1 MDGQDNMKERLLV
14 LSQRMARRKSPKQ
27 KKRTLYQLSE
37 MFSALGYRVTL
48 MGKKGIHGQLLL
60 GGDPSH
66 AKVIVA
72 ADFNLREARLIP
84 ARQQLL
90 NQSANRRNQLDN
102 LTVSLV
108 LTVLLAIMGVL
119 LARLLAGPAAGRGQC
134 REKRGD
140 VCVVGMCPAISERA
154 GCFLLSG
161 RNGNRIGAQAAA

>member
-37 MFSALGYRVTL
+37 MFSALGYPVTL
-48 MGKKGIHGQLLL
+48 MGKKGIHGQQLL
-60 GGDPSH
+60 GGDPTH

-90 NQSANRRNQLDN
+90 NQSANRRNQMDN

-108 LTVLLAIMGVL
+108 LTVLLAIMG
-119 LARLLAGPAAGRGQC
+119 AT
-134 REKRGD
+134 
-140 VCVVGMCPAISERA
+140 ISV
-154 GCFLLSG
+154 
-161 RNGNRIGAQAAA
+161 IYI